1 MTTTKQFKKVGLNI
15 KPENWAYAGNYI
27 YFRYPDGE
35 DGYEVESELDA
46 DFKLMGVTNEVEWTN
61 NFLSQEEHKCSCCNH
76 RIKRGMF
83 FVEKED
89 VQDVIYVGF
98 DCGKNILQY
107 TFDVNGAKKQT
118 MIQRKKRLTQIKIS
132 SVLDSNKDLENL
144 LSVNHP
150 IIRNIATSFY
160 QTGNIS
166 EKQIDFIGKLAIS
179 RKELEAVATEFVE
192 GKVKDVFKV
201 LSCKKY
207 VDDFTNSVKYKVLIE
222 NLKGHWKAYGNI
234 STLVEVGTEITASG
248 TFIKSDNDPLFGYFK
263 RLRIVG

>member
-1 MTTTKQFKKVGLNI
+1 MTTTTQFKKVGLNI
-15 KPENWAYAGNYI
+15 KPENFEYAGNYI
-27 YFRYPDGE
+27 YFTYPDGE
-35 DGYEVESELDA
+35 DSYEVESELDA
-46 DFKLMGVTNEVEWTN
+46 DFELMGVTDQVEWTN
-61 NFLSQEEHKCSCCNH
+61 NFLSEKEHKCSCCNH

-83 FVEKED
+83 FAEKGDEKS
-89 VQDVIYVGF
+89 VIYVGF

-118 MIQRKKRLTQIKIS
+118 MIQRKKRLTQIKVS
-132 SVLDSNKDLENL
+132 SVLESNKDLENL
-144 LSVNHP
+144 LSVNHS
-150 IIRNIATSFY
+150 IIRSIATSFY

-201 LSCKKY
+201 ISCKKY
-207 VDDFTNSVKYKVLIE
+207 VDDYTNSAKYKVLIE
-222 NLKGHWKAYGNI
+222 NLKGRWKAYGDI

-263 RLRIVG
+263 RLRIVK